1 MTRILPLA
9 IVASLVFTAGCAYRE
24 RHVGYGAVPD
34 HQVILTPSHRVTHP
48 VPVTTSPAG
57 WADERPAIGQGAG
70 GTVHMINP
78 TDRVLSRRVGEHLQ
92 RYNDLAMSARNVQ
105 ISARDGAL
113 TLSGVVQS
121 ERDRQMIADI
131 ARNTSG
137 VAHVNNQLRVAAGP
151 PAMWSQ
157 VERERDRSMM
167 PTGRTGDATRLYA
180 ADASQL
186 FSLHVEEL
194 SGPDR
199 DVAQRILQG
208 LRTDTT
214 LSTLLPAVTIN
225 VSNGKATL
233 MGRVH
238 NEQQRQTIVSAVRRA
253 AGAGNVID
261 ELRVER

>member
-24 RHVGYGAVPD
+24 RHVRYAAVPD
-34 HQVILTPSHRVTHP
+34 HQVISTPSHRVTHP

-57 WADERPAIGQGAG
+57 WAEERPAIGQGAG
-70 GTVHMINP
+70 GAVHMVNQ
-78 TDRVLSRRVGEHLQ
+78 TDRVLSRRVGEQLQ
-92 RYNDLAMSARNVQ
+92 RYNDLAMSARNVE
-105 ISARDGAL
+105 ISARDGAV

-151 PAMWSQ
+151 PAVWSQ
-157 VERERDRSMM
+157 VERDRSMT
-167 PTGRTGDATRLYA
+167 PTGRPEDTRLYA

-214 LSTLLPAVTIN
+214 LSALLPAVTIN